1 MINSFLS
8 QEFVALALIEAKIK
22 FFAQSFITT
31 SELNEFTI
39 FMQQE
44 FNKKETNIVIV
55 HKLSREDFSINE
67 GVITTTD
74 GCCFNLNMLSD
85 EILNILTD
93 ESLTLNFFI
102 QIERS
107 KLETLEKIQSQNS
120 NSCTN
125 NKVKRI

>member
-1 MINSFLS
+1 M
-8 QEFVALALIEAKIK
+8 
-22 FFAQSFITT
+22 
-31 SELNEFTI
+31 
-39 FMQQE
+39 
-44 FNKKETNIVIV
+44 NIVII
-55 HKLSREDFSINE
+55 HKSSREDFSINE

-107 KLETLEKIQSQNS
+107 KLETLEKFQSQNS

-125 NKVKRI
+125 NKVQKI